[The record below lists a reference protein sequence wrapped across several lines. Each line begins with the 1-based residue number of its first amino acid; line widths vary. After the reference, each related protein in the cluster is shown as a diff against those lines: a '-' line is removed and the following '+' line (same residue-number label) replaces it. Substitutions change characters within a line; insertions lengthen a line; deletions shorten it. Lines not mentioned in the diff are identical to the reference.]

1 MPAGRGPG
9 NPRLAPLRTPW
20 PLSTPQ
26 GCDPGLCGERAG
38 LLERQLPPGLWSLGS
53 EAVRSSSDP
62 APPMAFDTRLGAA
75 LKCLLTELQMS
86 RLGPRLSQCLA
97 PAALSGQTCL
107 VDSDTI

>member
-1 MPAGRGPG
+1 
-9 NPRLAPLRTPW
+9 
-20 PLSTPQ
+20 
-26 GCDPGLCGERAG
+26 
-38 LLERQLPPGLWSLGS
+38 
-53 EAVRSSSDP
+53 
-62 APPMAFDTRLGAA
+62 MAFDTRLGAA